1 MGHMVQTVLETAGA
15 ELTLTTL
22 AKSKEA
28 RPVFA
33 SRIAKAVLNF
43 QKQLLER
50 DANTGSL
57 CQVSFKHNGPPD
69 DLNTKRSRNAQEVGQ
84 CWSWGEC

>member
-15 ELTLTTL
+15 QLSLTTL

-28 RPVFA
+28 RPAFA
-33 SRIAKAVLNF
+33 SKIAKAVLNF
-43 QKQLLER
+43 QNQLLDR

-57 CQVSFKHNGPPD
+57 CQVPFRD
-69 DLNTKRSRNAQEVGQ
+69 DGL
-84 CWSWGEC
+84 

>member
-15 ELTLTTL
+15 ELSLTTL

-28 RPVFA
+28 RPAFA
-33 SRIAKAVLNF
+33 SKIAKAVLNF
-43 QKQLLER
+43 QNQLLDR

-57 CQVSFKHNGPPD
+57 CQVPFRHDS
-69 DLNTKRSRNAQEVGQ
+69 L
-84 CWSWGEC
+84 